1 MRTVGSICRP
11 LKVFQ
16 WMTAAFNGRKN
27 EPSPI
32 ERCNF
37 EPILHTLILTWILE
51 DLLKN
56 LTQPMVCKYYLTRHV
71 SDALKNS
78 AKLSFWDN
86 NFDLSHDD
94 RLHYLNSTQ
103 TIDWNIMDIPSSWQ
117 CQHYIGL
124 NWVKYLLN
132 KGVGR
137 VHRYALYAFQYSF
150 KIDTDMLFND

>member
-1 MRTVGSICRP
+1 MVTKTSVGSICRP

-16 WMTAAFNGRKN
+16 WVTAAFNGRKN

-78 AKLSFWDN
+78 AKLSF
-86 NFDLSHDD
+86 
-94 RLHYLNSTQ
+94 
-103 TIDWNIMDIPSSWQ
+103 
-117 CQHYIGL
+117 
-124 NWVKYLLN
+124 
-132 KGVGR
+132 
-137 VHRYALYAFQYSF
+137 
-150 KIDTDMLFND
+150 